1 MEYSDSQLRELHL
14 AALASLLL
22 EQQQEEFD
30 RGRRTENK
38 LSDAEKREMA
48 DKVRGATSSTYTW
61 LTRYTKTFNPHW
73 KDHGWESPYR
83 AFPSWPFVYPLCEY
97 LEDDSERVK
106 LIEKSRDMMATW
118 TIAGYFTLQCQLVAE
133 REVIVQTMTDEKG
146 FEVISY
152 AKHLYAS
159 QPQWLRDAF
168 PLPKPL
174 DKQPASEFRV
184 GTSVMHVIPSGI
196 GKIRSYHPWGI
207 FSDETAFQP
216 EAEVAYDEARAS
228 GVRKIVLNSTA
239 NAGWYYD
246 FTHDATMARA

>member
-1 MEYSDSQLRELHL
+1 MQYTEAQIRQLHL
-14 AALASLLL
+14 SALATIAL

-30 RGRRTENK
+30 RARRTDNK
-38 LSDAEKREMA
+38 LSDFEKREMA
-48 DKVRGATSSTYTW
+48 DKVRAATEDTYTW
-61 LTRYTKTFNPHW
+61 LTRHTKTFNPHW
-73 KDHGWESPYR
+73 KDHGWDSPYR
-83 AFPSWPFVYPLCEY
+83 AFPSWPFVRPLCEY

-133 REVIVQTMTDEKG
+133 REVIV
-146 FEVISY
+146 Y

-246 FTHDATMARA
+246 FTNDATMAKA